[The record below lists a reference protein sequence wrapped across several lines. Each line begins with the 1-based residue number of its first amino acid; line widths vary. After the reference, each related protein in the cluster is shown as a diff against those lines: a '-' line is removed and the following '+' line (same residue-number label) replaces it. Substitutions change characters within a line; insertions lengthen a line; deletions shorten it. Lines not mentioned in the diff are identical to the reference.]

1 MAAEQEVLVPQVV
14 KPMVNMQTVA
24 TQPSKVQPRAILWE
38 AVVVVAGLVGHLQQT
53 VPMLN
58 MAEAVEAR
66 QGTVETTA
74 QERMAAPLFME
85 VAVAQVVDK
94 KVGTHLGPLAIG
106 EVTRLALVPPHEP
119 QTKQASQEQV
129 ESLVQVV
136 VALVAVVQMEAVLV
150 KLAAQAELHQ
160 VAEGAEV
167 LLIQARAV
175 QAEQEPEAR

>member
-1 MAAEQEVLVPQVV
+1 M
-14 KPMVNMQTVA
+14 
-24 TQPSKVQPRAILWE
+24 
-38 AVVVVAGLVGHLQQT
+38 VVAGLVGHLQQT

-136 VALVAVVQMEAVLV
+136 EAQAAEEQKGLAQ
-150 KLAAQAELHQ
+150 LAPQAAQVELHQ
-160 VAEGAEV
+160 AEAVVVVLPTLAQVA
-167 LLIQARAV
+167 QAA
-175 QAEQEPEAR
+175 